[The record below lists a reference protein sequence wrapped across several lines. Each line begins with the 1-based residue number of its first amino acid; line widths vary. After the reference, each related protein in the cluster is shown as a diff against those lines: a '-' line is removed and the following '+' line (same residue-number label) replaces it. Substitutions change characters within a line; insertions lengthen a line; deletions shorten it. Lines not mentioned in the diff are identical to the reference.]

1 MDASVWRGRAAVTI
15 TLLSIGYAVGL
26 LAWVVFEPAFNGQ
39 TLLEYGGVASLVIT
53 AQPLVFALVMWAILH
68 HRCTVGSQAA
78 TAAAWTLGLLFLAYS
93 VVGALTIAAGA
104 FPAAALLLVA
114 VMITPRAPQP
124 TT

>member
-1 MDASVWRGRAAVTI
+1 MDVSVWRGRVAFVL
-15 TLLSIGYAVGL
+15 TLLAIGYSVGL
-26 LAWVVFEPAFNGQ
+26 IAWVVANPAFNGQ
-39 TLLEYGGVASLVIT
+39 TLLEYGGLGSLVIT
-53 AQPLVFALVMWAILH
+53 MQPLLFALVMWAILH
-68 HRCTVGSQAA
+68 RRCTVGSEAA
-78 TAAAWTLGLLFLAYS
+78 TVAAWTLGLLFLAYS